1 MLSTVV
7 ITVLYY
13 FTISDVFT
21 ALLLQSVKREV
32 LVMVAIN
39 FGIVFLGRGT
49 RSGLCV
55 CAGMCTKLCM

>member
-21 ALLLQSVKREV
+21 ALLLLSVKREV

-39 FGIVFLGRGT
+39 FWEEGLGVVCVYVR
-49 RSGLCV
+49 V
-55 CAGMCTKLCM
+55 CAQSYVCK